1 MTRRRRHGRGWLLGA
16 FILLVLGGTGGAG
29 GALLLADTPLVPSPV
44 IGDRGQPPPPD
55 HPAPFTGL
63 ALGDPGLADRPAIAV
78 KVDAAEQ
85 AGPPVGLGRADV
97 VVATPIEDGETR
109 FTAVYQSDWP
119 REVGPVRSA
128 REHDADLVGAFAPVL
143 ATSGAAAPV
152 RAQLAATGLTVVEEG
167 RPAEAW
173 WRVPARPA
181 PHNLFVDVRALAP
194 ATAGRSAVD
203 PGWRHAEVTPARAT
217 DLTTATLVGSAFEPV
232 TWTWEDEAWQ
242 RSSGGV
248 LQRAADRAEE
258 PAEDAPAPV
267 TAANVIVLEVATAP
281 GAHVDAAGNTSLTVE
296 VLGEGDAWLLRGGA
310 RIEGRWQ
317 RPAASAPLSLTAAN
331 GTELPLQRG
340 PVWIEVVPAPVA
352 LEPDA
357 GT

>member
-1 MTRRRRHGRGWLLGA
+1 MTRRRRRRRGRLLGA
-16 FILLVLGGTGGAG
+16 VVLLVLGGAGGAG
-29 GALLLADTPLVPSPV
+29 AALLLADTPLVPSPV
-44 IGDRGQPPPPD
+44 IGALGPPPPPPPPA
-55 HPAPFTGL
+55 HPAPFTGR
-63 ALGDPGLADRPAIAV
+63 ALGDPGLVRRPAIAV

-97 VVATPIEDGETR
+97 VVATPIEAGQTR

-152 RAQLAATGLTVVEEG
+152 RAQLAATDLTVVEEG

-203 PGWRHAEVTPARAT
+203 PGWRHAEETPAHAT
-217 DLTTATLVGSAFEPV
+217 DLTTATLVGPAFEPV
-232 TWTWEDEAWQ
+232 TWTWEDEVWR

-248 LQRAADRAEE
+248 LQRATDR
-258 PAEDAPAPV
+258 AEDAPAPV
-267 TAANVIVLEVATAP
+267 TVANVIVLEVATAP
-281 GAHVDAAGNTSLTVE
+281 GARVDAAGNATLTVE
-296 VLGEGDAWLLRGGA
+296 VLGEGAAWLLRDGA
-310 RIEGRWQ
+310 RIDGRWQ
-317 RPAASAPLSLTAAN
+317 RPAASAPLTLTAAD
-331 GTELPLQRG
+331 GTALPLQRG

-357 GT
+357 AT